1 MVRIVAQIRLQNWR
15 KRQKKCL
22 KSFSKFLL
30 DHNYSESTVKQYSKS
45 LKNAEVD
52 LTNFLDIM
60 NHIAFGEDDEDDANG
75 CMYRALLAYQRFF
88 LKKKVPGGRDNRNAT
103 MSLED
108 ACLKHTSRVTMRR
121 MIWLHLE
128 RRKAVSTAS
137 FYAKI
142 FDKGPDRH
150 CNVKRSKSALQ
161 TLPKEAYTK
170 AMDSVLSF
178 IYRHDK
184 VKNHYESLND

>member
-1 MVRIVAQIRLQNWR
+1 MVRIVAQIRLENWR
-15 KRQKKCL
+15 KRQKRCL
-22 KSFSKFLL
+22 KNFSKFLL

-52 LTNFLDIM
+52 LTNFLDIT
-60 NHIAFGEDDEDDANG
+60 NHIAFGEDDEDDPNG
-75 CMYRALLAYQRFF
+75 CRYRALLAYQRFF
-88 LKKKVPGGRDNRNAT
+88 VERKVPGGRDHRNAT

-128 RRKAVSTAS
+128 RQNKVSTAS

-150 CNVKRSKSALQ
+150 CNVKRSKAALQ
-161 TLPKEAYTK
+161 RLPTEAYAK
-170 AMDSVLSF
+170 AMDNVLSF
-178 IYRHDK
+178 IYRNNK
-184 VKNHYESLND
+184 VKNHYESLD